1 MMMTTAQK
9 IWMNKSTD
17 NKAGDEVTRRC
28 QEGVLAACVSL
39 SNQWRSPP
47 ATHNMQIAN
56 ANGILLLLHFP
67 AISSL
72 GWKVKVQA
80 RTWRWASE
88 SGNVAAFWRPSLVQ
102 GLCLLL
108 ILCSPEPLFPGWV
121 TYSDR
126 STLTRSLGTRTP
138 TELTLLA
145 LLRYDISYLLRN
157 SWEIIHVF
165 QPGVDG
171 RLQEVV
177 LHASSWPPQL
187 WNWLRVQQTQ
197 VQTGW

>member
-1 MMMTTAQK
+1 MMTTAQK

-56 ANGILLLLHFP
+56 ANGILLQCTTTF
-67 AISSL
+67 SCNQFL
-72 GWKVKVQA
+72 GLK
-80 RTWRWASE
+80 SE
-88 SGNVAAFWRPSLVQ
+88 SAGENLEMSFRIWQCGGVLETIPCSRSLSFANPF
-102 GLCLLL
+102 
-108 ILCSPEPLFPGWV
+108 SPEPLFPGWV

-145 LLRYDISYLLRN
+145 LLRCDIC
-157 SWEIIHVF
+157 WET
-165 QPGVDG
+165 P
-171 RLQEVV
+171 EK
-177 LHASSWPPQL
+177 
-187 WNWLRVQQTQ
+187 
-197 VQTGW
+197 

>member
-1 MMMTTAQK
+1 MMMITAQK
-9 IWMNKSTD
+9 IWMNKSTN

-28 QEGVLAACVSL
+28 QEGVLVLACL
-39 SNQWRSPP
+39 SYQWSSPQP
-47 ATHNMQIAN
+47 HISCKLQMPMASPCNVQH
-56 ANGILLLLHFP
+56 LP

-72 GWKVKVQA
+72 SWKVKVQA

-102 GLCLLL
+102 GLCHLL
-108 ILCSPEPLFPGWV
+108 ILCSPKQSFPGWV

-145 LLRYDISYLLRN
+145 LLRYDLCWGSH
-157 SWEIIHVF
+157 EK
-165 QPGVDG
+165 
-171 RLQEVV
+171 
-177 LHASSWPPQL
+177 
-187 WNWLRVQQTQ
+187 
-197 VQTGW
+197 